1 MEANTMNTNSG
12 ENQAANAR
20 LIAAAPDLL
29 AALELCIT
37 SEGAACFSDMN
48 SHPEYM
54 QRRLYAISDLAR
66 AAIAKATGDGNA
78 KGRGESEAN
87 ARLIAALESC
97 LLRDDIADGELG
109 DTIRAAIATATGE
122 G

>member
-1 MEANTMNTNSG
+1 MNTKHTPGPWKLDPSFDPITNIFQQIAG
-12 ENQAANAR
+12 GGFFVATVTHGNAKGREEREANAR

-66 AAIAKATGDGNA
+66 AAIAKATG
-78 KGRGESEAN
+78 
-87 ARLIAALESC
+87 
-97 LLRDDIADGELG
+97 
-109 DTIRAAIATATGE
+109 E